1 MEGDRTMY
9 RNPNNERFYYS
20 DSPCNAYP
28 QSNCGCDSS
37 YDCDEG
43 CSNSCYP
50 MNPCGCC
57 IGPTGPRGPKGSTG
71 MQGPRGIQ
79 GIQGEQGL
87 IGPRGPQ
94 GITGPQGVQGNPGP
108 TGPQGPQGLPGNPG
122 EIGATG
128 NTGATGSTGATGLQ
142 GIAGPTGAQGLQG
155 PQGPAG
161 PQGPTGAAGIPGAQ
175 GPIGNTGATG
185 ANGNTGPTGATGTAE
200 TLTIRDTTT
209 SEPGSAAAVI
219 DVSGSPDHVLDFFLP
234 RGATGPTG
242 PQGVTGPTGP
252 TGSQGP
258 AGENGIAGP
267 QGIQGPMGEQG
278 PAGPAGA
285 NGRAATITVGNV
297 IMGAPG
303 SQVIITNTGTP
314 EDAIFDFEFP
324 HAEPGVS
331 SNVLATI
338 DSTNQ
343 SIPAGGS
350 LIFNDNPLLQGNAI
364 YHNAGSSTINI
375 YQYGVYQV
383 SFHTSVGLNAD
394 IEVPATVVVHINQNG
409 IQIPGAIGRH
419 TFTSANEVSEINFSI
434 PFRTEGIPSSLEVVI
449 DNEGFNFID
458 TALTVARLGEAY

>member
-1 MEGDRTMY
+1 MY
-9 RNPNNERFYYS
+9 RNPNNECFYYS

-28 QSNCGCDSS
+28 QSDCGCDSS
-37 YDCDEG
+37 CDCDEE

-50 MNPCGCC
+50 MNPCACC

-142 GIAGPTGAQGLQG
+142 GIAGPTGAQG
-155 PQGPAG
+155 
-161 PQGPTGAAGIPGAQ
+161 PTGAAGIPGAQ

-200 TLTIRDTTT
+200 TLAIRDTTT

-219 DVSGSPDHVLDFFLP
+219 DVSGSPDHVLEFFLP

-242 PQGVTGPTGP
+242 PQGVTGPTG
-252 TGSQGP
+252 
-258 AGENGIAGP
+258 AD
-267 QGIQGPMGEQG
+267 
-278 PAGPAGA
+278 
-285 NGRAATITVGNV
+285 GRAATISVGNV

-343 SIPAGGS
+343 SVPAGGS
-350 LIFNDNPLLQGNAI
+350 LIFNENPLLQGNAI
-364 YHNAGSSTINI
+364 YHNAGSSTIDI

-434 PFRTEGIPSSLEVVI
+434 PFRTEGIPSSLEVVVN
-449 DNEGFNFID
+449 NEGFNFID